1 MHSTQS
7 ITLPWIATKTYREI
21 PEMAGGPAVLGF
33 LPAFQH
39 LDTGE
44 THLSVEEDG
53 RLAAIH
59 LLDGLPHH
67 WVEERDA
74 QGRIIA
80 LKAGIIPGYMRQGR
94 FYTRA
99 QLSRL
104 RWDG

>member
-1 MHSTQS
+1 MPGTQS
-7 ITLPWIATKTYREI
+7 TSLSWIPPKTYREI

-44 THLSVEEDG
+44 IHLSVEEDG
-53 RLAAIH
+53 GLAAVH
-59 LLDGLPHH
+59 LLDGLPDH
-67 WVEERDA
+67 WVDERDVE
-74 QGRIIA
+74 GRIIA
-80 LKAGIIPGYMRQGR
+80 LKAGIIAGYMRQGC